1 MSSPEPSSDTEGGNA
16 ALDAAADTALRAALD
31 LLRNEETESVSDET
45 IQKLMTAGARLFA
58 AKIMLEE
65 RYFLPFVPDPPAT
78 VTATD
83 VVTTVSEMLRQVDL
97 NTFDLSMWFSRPRY
111 DE

>member
-1 MSSPEPSSDTEGGNA
+1 MSSPEPSPDTEGGNA

-31 LLRNEETESVSDET
+31 LLRNEETKSVSDET

-65 RYFLPFVPDPPAT
+65 RYFLPFVPEAPAT

-83 VVTTVSEMLRQVDL
+83 VVTTVSEMLRQADL